1 MTWVNSNFIPKRW
14 DKATQEKV
22 TWMER
27 LIKMSCSNWWDASS
41 FAPYLLTFFQATP
54 AMTKSTRKA
63 GGIAEISPFVCILN
77 MMFHL
82 ESWGT
87 FGYVYI
93 YAYIYIYLFFVT
105 HNVHNVLQ
113 RRLCVQKSC
122 PFKQTKL
129 ASPSSLRPNVHQA
142 SLAGLQEMCSSWKFS
157 WQLQLS
163 SVQNRGYLLYEGDYT
178 TQLYRDY
185 NKPL

>member
-1 MTWVNSNFIPKRW
+1 MPVRLHHICSLFFRRRLRWRSLLARQVVLQKFHRLFVFWTWCF
-14 DKATQEKV
+14 
-22 TWMER
+22 
-27 LIKMSCSNWWDASS
+27 
-41 FAPYLLTFFQATP
+41 
-54 AMTKSTRKA
+54 
-63 GGIAEISPFVCILN
+63 ILN
-77 MMFHL
+77 LEGHL
-82 ESWGT
+82 DM
-87 FGYVYI
+87 YI
-93 YAYIYIYLFFVT
+93 YICVYIYLFFVT